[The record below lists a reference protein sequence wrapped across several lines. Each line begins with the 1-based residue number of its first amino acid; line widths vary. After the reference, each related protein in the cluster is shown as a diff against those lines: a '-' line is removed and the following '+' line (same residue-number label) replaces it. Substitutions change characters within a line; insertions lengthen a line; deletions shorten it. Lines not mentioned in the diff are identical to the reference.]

1 MILRVIHQVEDVV
14 TGVCVLI
21 FLAALTLQV
30 FFRYV
35 FNNPLPW
42 PEELAK
48 FSFVWCCFFGAAAG
62 TRRKAHIAVEV
73 FVARLA
79 LRWRHA
85 VAALVHL
92 GTLVTLTVLVK
103 AGSDLVWLSSTS
115 KLPAI
120 NLPLG
125 YLVMALPLA
134 AALMM
139 LDFGV
144 LFLGS
149 VRAWRNP
156 SAAEPEPEATAENR
170 SRQGA

>member
-1 MILRVIHQVEDVV
+1 MILRAVHRVEDVV

-73 FVARLA
+73 FVARLSP
-79 LRWRHA
+79 RWRHA
-85 VAALVHL
+85 VAAIVHMGIL
-92 GTLVTLTVLVK
+92 LILAILVK
-103 AGSDLVWLSSTS
+103 AGMDLALLSSTS

-125 YLVMALPLA
+125 YLVMALPVA

-139 LDFGV
+139 LDFGG
-144 LFLGS
+144 LLWGS
-149 VRAWRNP
+149 LRAWQNP
-156 SAAEPEPEATAENR
+156 SLAEPEPEATAENR

>member
-1 MILRVIHQVEDVV
+1 MILRAIHRIEDAV

-30 FFRYV
+30 FCRYV

-73 FVARLA
+73 FVTRLA
-79 LRWRHA
+79 PRWRHA

-92 GTLVTLTVLVK
+92 GILVILAVLVK
-103 AGSDLVWLSSTS
+103 AGLDLAWLSSTS

-125 YLVMALPLA
+125 YLVMALPIA

-144 LFLGS
+144 LFRDS
-149 VRAWRNP
+149 IRAWRNP
-156 SAAEPEPEATAENR
+156 ALAEPEPEATAENR

>member
-1 MILRVIHQVEDVV
+1 MILRAVHWVEDAL

-48 FSFVWCCFFGAAAG
+48 FSFVWCCFLGAAAG

-73 FVARLA
+73 FVARLSP
-79 LRWRHA
+79 RWRHG
-85 VAALVHL
+85 VSALVHL
-92 GTLVTLTVLVK
+92 GILIVLAVLVK
-103 AGSDLVWLSSTS
+103 AGLDLALLSSTS

-125 YLVMALPLA
+125 YLVMALPIG
-134 AALMM
+134 AALMI
-139 LDFGV
+139 LDFGK
-144 LFLGS
+144 LFFDS
-149 VRAWRNP
+149 VRTWRNP
-156 SAAEPEPEATAENR
+156 TLAEPEPEAVTSNR
-170 SRQGA
+170 SQQGA

>member
-1 MILRVIHQVEDVV
+1 MILRAVHWVEDAL

-62 TRRKAHIAVEV
+62 TRRKAHVAVEV
-73 FVARLA
+73 FVARLSPC
-79 LRWRHA
+79 WRHA

-92 GTLVTLTVLVK
+92 GVLSVLALLVK
-103 AGSDLVWLSSTS
+103 AGLDLARLSSTS

-125 YLVMALPLA
+125 YLVMALPIA

-139 LDFGV
+139 LDFGT
-144 LFLGS
+144 LFWESL
-149 VRAWRNP
+149 RAWRNP
-156 SAAEPEPEATAENR
+156 TLAEPEPEATAENR

>member
-1 MILRVIHQVEDVV
+1 MILRAIHRIEDAV

-21 FLAALTLQV
+21 FLVALTLQV
-30 FFRYV
+30 FCRYV

-62 TRRKAHIAVEV
+62 THRKAHIAVEV

-79 LRWRHA
+79 PHWRHA

-92 GTLVTLTVLVK
+92 NILVILAVLVK
-103 AGSDLVWLSSTS
+103 AGLDLARLSSTS

-120 NLPLG
+120 NIPLG
-125 YLVMALPLA
+125 YLVMALPIA

-144 LFLGS
+144 LFRDS
-149 VRAWRNP
+149 IRAWRDP
-156 SAAEPEPEATAENR
+156 AMAKPELEATAENR

>member
-1 MILRVIHQVEDVV
+1 MILRVIHWIEDAV
-14 TGVCVLI
+14 TGVCVLL

-30 FFRYV
+30 TCRYV

-62 TRRKAHIAVEV
+62 TRRKAHVAVEV

-79 LRWRHA
+79 PRWRHA

-92 GTLVTLTVLVK
+92 GILVILAVLVR
-103 AGSDLVWLSSTS
+103 AGLDLARLSSTS

-125 YLVMALPLA
+125 YLVMALPIS

-144 LFLGS
+144 LFRDS
-149 VRAWRNP
+149 IRAWRNP
-156 SAAEPEPEATAENR
+156 TQAEPEPEATAENR

>member
-1 MILRVIHQVEDVV
+1 MILRAVHRVEDVV

-73 FVARLA
+73 FVARLSP
-79 LRWRHA
+79 RWRHA
-85 VAALVHL
+85 VAAIVHMGIL
-92 GTLVTLTVLVK
+92 LILAILVK
-103 AGSDLVWLSSTS
+103 AGMDLALLSSTS

-125 YLVMALPLA
+125 YLVMALPVA

-139 LDFGV
+139 LDFGG
-144 LFLGS
+144 LLWGS
-149 VRAWRNP
+149 LRAWRNP
-156 SAAEPEPEATAENR
+156 SLAEPEPEATAVNR